1 MGGKVNSVTTK
12 RWGPGKRAL
21 GFAASGIYTDS
32 PSFTNTVLAPKWGAS
47 PSPRSLGKGSAGVSR
62 CPSPPPRTV
71 QFSHP
76 RLLPTHCS
84 LAPPC
89 SPISLPPLCSPSHK
103 AASFHSPQSSSRVCS
118 QRHRQVPIP
127 ILLLPSKFCLAG
139 SLPKPLVPT
148 ILPSL
153 GDSPPPAQQ
162 PQGWAGA
169 IFSLG
174 TELILTHRQ
183 GTWGRT
189 VGLWGGREGQSKKA
203 GPGAGVVSGPRHP
216 KNTSGGRH

>member
-1 MGGKVNSVTTK
+1 MGGKVNSVTIK
-12 RWGPGKRAL
+12 RWGPGKRVR
-21 GFAASGIYTDS
+21 GFAASGIYTES

-47 PSPRSLGKGSAGVSR
+47 PSPLSLGKGSAGVSR
-62 CPSPPPRTV
+62 CPSPPPPTV

-76 RLLPTHCS
+76 QPAPHPLLPGSS
-84 LAPPC
+84 LFSIPSA
-89 SPISLPPLCSPSHK
+89 PSHK

-118 QRHRQVPIP
+118 QRHRRVPIP
-127 ILLLPSKFCLAG
+127 VLLLPSKFCLAG

-189 VGLWGGREGQSKKA
+189 LGLGGGREGQSKKA

-216 KNTSGGRH
+216 KNTSRGRH